1 MYSSIPSRSDN
12 NAAKAGP
19 RPGFFDA
26 AGIQA
31 PARRPDTGRLKKR
44 LPGMSACGGLA
55 RLPSPDDGLT
65 ASMRFPSATRRAHT
79 AKPSGR
85 GPVSWQTGLSM
96 CFTAL
101 CPAHTAKSLLKA
113 KGPIPPRHAAWRG
126 GPGRNSAGSP
136 LPREKAASLCKS
148 YAMGPAQAGHKKERV
163 WARSFFIQWG
173 KAKRHSRHVGD
184 SLSGIFDEG
193 MVCFK
198 QALSPETGNFRWRRH
213 PALRCR

>member
-44 LPGMSACGGLA
+44 CLACPHTAAWHTCPLPM
-55 RLPSPDDGLT
+55 T
-65 ASMRFPSATRRAHT
+65 ASSPRCAFLRR
-79 AKPSGR
+79 
-85 GPVSWQTGLSM
+85 
-96 CFTAL
+96 
-101 CPAHTAKSLLKA
+101 PARRTQQKRCLV
-113 KGPIPPRHAAWRG
+113 PPRYAAWRG
-126 GPGRNSAGSP
+126 GPGRNSAGRP
-136 LPREKAASLCKS
+136 LPREKAASLCKI

>member
-44 LPGMSACGGLA
+44 CLAFPHTAAWHTCPLPM
-55 RLPSPDDGLT
+55 T
-65 ASMRFPSATRRAHT
+65 ASSPRCAFLRRPA
-79 AKPSGR
+79 GR
-85 GPVSWQTGLSM
+85 TQQNRPRGARYLGRQAFR
-96 CFTAL
+96 CAL
-101 CPAHTAKSLLKA
+101 QPCARRTQQKRCLV
-113 KGPIPPRHAAWRG
+113 PPRYAAWRG
-126 GPGRNSAGSP
+126 GPGRNSAGRP
-136 LPREKAASLCKS
+136 LPREKAASLCKI

>member
-19 RPGFFDA
+19 RSGFFDA

-31 PARRPDTGRLKKR
+31 PARRPSTGRLKKR

-65 ASMRFPSATRRAHT
+65 ASMRFPSAARRAHT
-79 AKPSGR
+79 ANPSGR

-136 LPREKAASLCKS
+136 SPGKKRLPYAKAVRWAPRRQGIKKNGC
-148 YAMGPAQAGHKKERV
+148 GPVLFLYNGGKLRG
-163 WARSFFIQWG
+163 IQ
-173 KAKRHSRHVGD
+173 D
-184 SLSGIFDEG
+184 
-193 MVCFK
+193 M
-198 QALSPETGNFRWRRH
+198 
-213 PALRCR
+213 